1 MKWRVGNGKRR
12 EGNNRQEKKEGGKK
26 EREVVRGAVR
36 ETKGEETQCQSSQ
49 KVKHFQKRQIDS
61 KDSAH

>member
-1 MKWRVGNGKRR
+1 MGR
-12 EGNNRQEKKEGGKK
+12 EGKGITDRKKKEGGKK